1 MNSMEDHANLQLVAP
16 ILDEAIDQLGNE
28 DRQAILLRYFEEHDF
43 RSVGERIGS
52 SEEAA
57 RKRVNRALEKLQRFL
72 KRRGVTLSV
81 TALGLTL
88 GSGVVTAAP
97 AGMTMAISATAV
109 AAAATAGTTTTLTFL
124 QFMGTKLKAGLI
136 GIIVLGIGIP
146 LALQHRS
153 QTQLRDENEA
163 LRRQVREMQGLA
175 AENTRLS
182 NQIAMAKRSTPA
194 GTNEQFKELMKL
206 RGEVGVLR
214 QEKASPASKPNG
226 PSVLSG
232 LTSASPEALSVIRG
246 QQKMGMKMI
255 YGDLAKRAKLSDE
268 KSEKLA
274 DLLADN
280 VMENINQIT
289 EVLRE
294 GKTPEER
301 NRAFSEQ
308 DAALEQKVKELLGPE
323 AFAQYQDYT
332 HNLASYLTAEQFKGL
347 LTGEKETKESQT
359 KELYA
364 LMQEETKT
372 ALANAGLDEN
382 YQVVPILNFRNI
394 ASEEEGEYSLKLLEG
409 IYDRVAGRAG
419 TFLTPKELEKFNG
432 FRNTAI
438 TNNRV
443 ALMMNRKMM
452 APAH

>member
-1 MNSMEDHANLQLVAP
+1 
-16 ILDEAIDQLGNE
+16 
-28 DRQAILLRYFEEHDF
+28 
-43 RSVGERIGS
+43 
-52 SEEAA
+52 
-57 RKRVNRALEKLQRFL
+57 
-72 KRRGVTLSV
+72 
-81 TALGLTL
+81 
-88 GSGVVTAAP
+88 
-97 AGMTMAISATAV
+97 
-109 AAAATAGTTTTLTFL
+109 
-124 QFMGTKLKAGLI
+124 
-136 GIIVLGIGIP
+136 
-146 LALQHRS
+146 
-153 QTQLRDENEA
+153 
-163 LRRQVREMQGLA
+163 
-175 AENTRLS
+175 
-182 NQIAMAKRSTPA
+182 
-194 GTNEQFKELMKL
+194 
-206 RGEVGVLR
+206 
-214 QEKASPASKPNG
+214 
-226 PSVLSG
+226 
-232 LTSASPEALSVIRG
+232 
-246 QQKMGMKMI
+246 MGMKMI
-255 YGDLAKRAKLSDE
+255 YGDLAKRAKLSEE

-359 KELYA
+359 KQLYA

-419 TFLTPKELEKFNG
+419 TFLAPKELEKFND